1 MIKVFLINSRGYT
14 LVELLVA
21 ISLLGLVVAPFLG
34 LITTSFT
41 FISEAGMKTAATN
54 LALEKMERIK
64 ACGFEQAYNLFIL
77 EEMNPQ
83 IEESIPR
90 WENFTRKT
98 EVSKP
103 CPVELGLPFDIEVLE
118 VLVTV
123 SWKRG
128 DREKSVIL
136 ASKLC
141 RR

>member
-21 ISLLGLVVAPFLG
+21 VSLLGLVVAPFLG

-41 FISEAGMKTAATN
+41 FINEAGQKTAATN
-54 LALEKMERIK
+54 LALEKMEIIK
-64 ACGFEQAYNLFIL
+64 AGGFEEAYNHYIL
-77 EEMNPQ
+77 EAMNPHL
-83 IEESIPR
+83 EDNMPR

-98 EVSKP
+98 EVSVT
-103 CPVELGLPFDIEVLE
+103 CPAGLGLPGDIEVLK

-123 SWKRG
+123 SWKQG
-128 DREKSVIL
+128 DREKNVLL
-136 ASKLC
+136 ASKLA